1 VVNKKTINVEI
12 KTKRMTVVN
21 SLSFKVGIILL
32 IIWLF
37 VFIGYLEAFGGKR
50 TYRCKNVP
58 TYCYPGQERIVCVS
72 KNIVRVSVKSG
83 YQQKFPIEIG
93 ARLGPYRSFSKSK
106 NIPIILCI
114 FIAVWGT
121 AIIFVLGL
129 LLYRIVIEPQV
140 KKESKDRMKSPGSE

>member
-1 VVNKKTINVEI
+1 MK
-12 KTKRMTVVN
+12 
-21 SLSFKVGIILL
+21 SLSFEVGIILL
-32 IIWLF
+32 AIWLF
-37 VFIGYLEAFGGKR
+37 VLIGYLETFEAKW
-50 TYRCKNVP
+50 TYLCKNVP
-58 TYCYPGQERIVCVS
+58 TYCNPGQERIVCVS
-72 KNIVRVSVKSG
+72 KNIVRVSVKCG

-93 ARLGPYRSFSKSK
+93 ARLGPCRSFSKSK
-106 NIPIILCI
+106 NIPVILCI